1 MAILCFVVF
10 LTIYCGFV
18 SVLIY
23 CCSSKRIG
31 RIFASKS
38 EIPENR
44 SEISERR
51 QRERNNQTVREN
63 DSLTVNMSNENNEE
77 ISQPPPCYEDALKNT
92 KPKNSGP
99 NFKTSPLFIL
109 FEITTFLGS
118 SCWELWR
125 NPTAQTHQG

>member
-1 MAILCFVVF
+1 MLSDGNSVSDKIGNILKIFGMAILCFVVF

-44 SEISERR
+44 AEISERR
-51 QRERNNQTVREN
+51 HRERNNQYGNTGCQVFMLRVQNWKYFCLKINIPKGN
-63 DSLTVNMSNENNEE
+63 D
-77 ISQPPPCYEDALKNT
+77 
-92 KPKNSGP
+92 
-99 NFKTSPLFIL
+99 
-109 FEITTFLGS
+109 
-118 SCWELWR
+118 
-125 NPTAQTHQG
+125 

>member
-1 MAILCFVVF
+1 MLSDGNSVSDKIGNILKIFGMAILCFVVF

-44 SEISERR
+44 AEISERR
-51 QRERNNQTVREN
+51 HRERNNQYGNTGSQVFMLGVQN
-63 DSLTVNMSNENNEE
+63 WKYFCLKIQSYE
-77 ISQPPPCYEDALKNT
+77 IKSPPWT
-92 KPKNSGP
+92 
-99 NFKTSPLFIL
+99 IL
-109 FEITTFLGS
+109 WFRILGIFFFL
-118 SCWELWR
+118 C
-125 NPTAQTHQG
+125 

>member
-1 MAILCFVVF
+1 MLSDGNSVSDKIGNILKIFGMAILCFVVF

-31 RIFASKS
+31 RIFACKL

-51 QRERNNQTVREN
+51 QRERNHQYGNMGCQVFRQGVEN
-63 DSLTVNMSNENNEE
+63 WKYF
-77 ISQPPPCYEDALKNT
+77 CLKINIH
-92 KPKNSGP
+92 KAN
-99 NFKTSPLFIL
+99 
-109 FEITTFLGS
+109 
-118 SCWELWR
+118 
-125 NPTAQTHQG
+125 H

>member
-1 MAILCFVVF
+1 MKFRKTNLAHIDFFFLTEVLSDGNSVSDKIGNILKIFGMAILCFVVF

-44 SEISERR
+44 AEISERR
-51 QRERNNQTVREN
+51 QRERN
-63 DSLTVNMSNENNEE
+63 
-77 ISQPPPCYEDALKNT
+77 SQYGNT
-92 KPKNSGP
+92 GCQV
-99 NFKTSPLFIL
+99 FML
-109 FEITTFLGS
+109 
-118 SCWELWR
+118 
-125 NPTAQTHQG
+125 

>member
-1 MAILCFVVF
+1 MCGFPRIYELSENKLGSPRFFFLAEVLSDGNSVSDKIGNILKIFGMAILCFVVF

-44 SEISERR
+44 VEISERR
-51 QRERNNQTVREN
+51 HRERNNQ
-63 DSLTVNMSNENNEE
+63 
-77 ISQPPPCYEDALKNT
+77 YGNT
-92 KPKNSGP
+92 SCQV
-99 NFKTSPLFIL
+99 FKHTACL
-109 FEITTFLGS
+109 
-118 SCWELWR
+118 LWTR
-125 NPTAQTHQG
+125 K

>member
-1 MAILCFVVF
+1 MLSDGNSVSDKIGNILKIFGMAILCFVVF

-44 SEISERR
+44 AEISERR
-51 QRERNNQTVREN
+51 HRERNNQYGNIREQSVR
-63 DSLTVNMSNENNEE
+63 DYHGTISFGIPWNN
-77 ISQPPPCYEDALKNT
+77 
-92 KPKNSGP
+92 
-99 NFKTSPLFIL
+99 
-109 FEITTFLGS
+109 
-118 SCWELWR
+118 
-125 NPTAQTHQG
+125 